1 MLKLSKE
8 ALEERAQKALVA
20 NLPFLMHAFKITPR
34 TFDLDEVCE
43 RMAREYRIQTTAGTL
58 ALILGVHADQV
69 AATQQWE
76 AYVNFCVRILNTCY
90 IPFIGDVTEEIA
102 RFPTQADYIRIGRSK
117 VYPSGMLAKRIIP
130 EEVVKELKERE
141 RLSFQL
147 TPASGVA
154 YARS

>member
-1 MLKLSKE
+1 MLRLSEE
-8 ALEERAQKALVA
+8 ALEERARNSLIA
-20 NLPFLMHAFKITPR
+20 NLPFLMHAFKITPK

-43 RMAREYRIQTTAGTL
+43 RIAREYHIQTTTGTL

-69 AATQQWE
+69 TATQQWE
-76 AYVNFCVRILNTCY
+76 AYVNFCVRILNICY

-102 RFPTQADYIRIGRSK
+102 RLPTQTDFVRIGRSR
-117 VYPSGMLAKRIIP
+117 VYPSGMLVRRIIP
-130 EEVVKELKERE
+130 EDIVKELKEKE

-147 TPASGVA
+147 TPANGVA